1 MAVNMCPKCNAPN
14 RSSARFC
21 SNCGAP
27 LLSGVEQLSD
37 AQVDMTVMK
46 SGILLQNRYRIEQQ
60 LGRGGFGAV
69 YRAWDVNLKRPCAVK
84 ENLDTSPEAQRQF
97 EREAIVLANLSHP
110 NLPRVTDHFVI
121 EDQGHYLVM
130 DFVEGEDLES
140 HIERRGRVPV
150 QQALLWT
157 SQVADALIYLH
168 SRKPPVV
175 HRDIKPANIR
185 ITPEGRAM
193 LVDFGLV
200 KIYDPGMQTT
210 LGARAVTPGY
220 APPEQYGKGTT
231 DPRTDI
237 YALGATLYKL
247 VTGQDPLESVR
258 RMVGKHMVPAN
269 RFDPN
274 IPAYVNQAIER
285 AMMLEPNQ
293 RFQNAA
299 EFKEALKE
307 PAPRVDATMVVAPVP
322 ETRIRPAA
330 PAPSPVSVRAPSIPV
345 AAPPVKPK
353 SRSRS
358 ALWLGIGAVVV
369 LLLGTAMVLGI
380 WALGA
385 QNEAA
390 KKTANANYQ
399 ATLAER
405 VRTTSTAIAGA
416 TRTAQANP
424 AVEGGPT
431 ASPQGGVFSS
441 SARVLYSSTSA
452 GDQQAKSKL
461 YILEP
466 DGRQTKLTEDNSS
479 EIGRGVS
486 PDGKKIAFASDRSG
500 NWQLY
505 ILDLAT
511 GATRQLTELGDQARY
526 PAWSPDGSRI
536 AFNSFPDSGNSA
548 IWVIGEDGSGLTKVV
563 DLGRNG
569 RPFWSPD
576 SERLVFNGVHEDTNG
591 DDKVDANDHWDLFV
605 INADGSQEK
614 NLTSSPEYDDVVG
627 AWSPDGDWIVFVS
640 MRADSNEDGQV
651 NGNDNGD
658 LYLIHPD
665 GSGLKALT
673 RTPDLSEGEPS
684 WTLDGRQILYVVFS
698 ADSSAVWIMNMDG
711 SDQKLLLDGQG
722 YVRDPMQM
730 P

>member
-1 MAVNMCPKCNAPN
+1 MAVNTCPKCNTPN
-14 RSSARFC
+14 RASARFC

-27 LLSGVEQLSD
+27 LLGGVEQLSN
-37 AQVDMTVMK
+37 AQVETSELK
-46 SGILLQNRYRIEQQ
+46 SGIVLQNRYRVEQE

-69 YRAWDVNLKRPCAVK
+69 YRAWDVNLKKPCAVK

-121 EDQGHYLVM
+121 EGQGHYLVM

-140 HIERRGRVPV
+140 HIERRGKAPV
-150 QQALLWT
+150 QQALMWIT
-157 SQVADALIYLH
+157 QVADALTYLH

-200 KIYDPGMQTT
+200 KIYNPNMQTT

-258 RMVGKHMVPAN
+258 RMVGKHMTPAN
-269 RFDPN
+269 QYDPS
-274 IPAYVNQAIER
+274 IPAFVNQVIER

-293 RFQNAA
+293 RYQSAA

-307 PAPRVDATMVVAPVP
+307 PAPRVDATMMVAPVP
-322 ETRIRPAA
+322 ETQIRPAA
-330 PAPSPVSVRAPSIPV
+330 PAPSPVSVHAPSIPV
-345 AAPPVKPK
+345 AAPPLKRKAGKRP
-353 SRSRS
+353 
-358 ALWLGIGAVVV
+358 AFWLGIGSIVALILGAVM
-369 LLLGTAMVLGI
+369 LLGI
-380 WALGA
+380 WGLSA
-385 QNEAA
+385 QNEIAR
-390 KKTANANYQ
+390 KTADAHYQ

-405 VRTTSTAIAGA
+405 VRTTSTAQAGA
-416 TRTAQANP
+416 TQTAKAGPVAGDPTESP
-424 AVEGGPT
+424 AGSAFS
-431 ASPQGGVFSS
+431 ASS
-441 SARVLYSSTSA
+441 RILYSATLS
-452 GDQQAKSKL
+452 GDQQAKSDL

-466 DGRQTKLTEDNSS
+466 DGSQTRLTENDSS
-479 EIGRGVS
+479 EVGRGIS
-486 PDGKKIAFASDRSG
+486 PDGKKIAFASDRSA

-505 ILDLAT
+505 VLDLDART
-511 GATRQLTELGDQARY
+511 SRQLTELPDQARY
-526 PAWSPDGSRI
+526 PDWSPDGARI
-536 AFNSFPDSGNSA
+536 AFNSFPESGDSA
-548 IWVIGEDGSGLTKVV
+548 IYVIGADGSGITKVV

-569 RPFWSPD
+569 RPSWSPD
-576 SERLVFNGVHEDTNG
+576 GKRLAFNGIHQDTNG
-591 DDKVDANDHWDLFV
+591 DGKLDASDHWDLFV
-605 INADGSQEK
+605 VNADGSQET
-614 NLTSSPEYDDVVG
+614 NLTSSPEFDDVVC
-627 AWSPDGDWIVFVS
+627 AWSPDGDWIVFIS
-640 MRADSNEDGQV
+640 IRADTNADGQV
-651 NGNDNGD
+651 DGDDNGD
-658 LYLIHPD
+658 LYLVHPD

-673 RTPDLSEGEPS
+673 GTPNINESEPS
-684 WTLDGRQILYVVFS
+684 WTLDGRQILYIVFS

-722 YVRDPMQM
+722 FVRDPVQL

>member
-37 AQVDMTVMK
+37 AQVDMTAMR
-46 SGILLQNRYRIEQQ
+46 SGTVLQNRYRIEQE

-69 YRAWDVNLKRPCAVK
+69 YRAWDINLKKPCAVK

-140 HIERRGRVPV
+140 HLERRGRVPV
-150 QQALLWT
+150 PQALLWT

-185 ITPEGRAM
+185 ITPEGHAM

-200 KIYDPGMQTT
+200 KIYDPNMQTT

-247 VTGQDPLESVR
+247 LTGQDPLESVR
-258 RMVGKHMVPAN
+258 RMVGKHMTPAN
-269 RFDPN
+269 QIDRN

-293 RFQNAA
+293 RFQSAA

-307 PAPRVDATMVVAPVP
+307 PAPRVDATMVVRPVP
-322 ETRIRPAA
+322 ETQVRPAS
-330 PAPSPVSVRAPSIPV
+330 PAPTPASMHVPSIPV
-345 AAPPVKPK
+345 AVPPMKPK
-353 SRSRS
+353 TRNRSV
-358 ALWLGIGAVVV
+358 LWLGIGAVVI
-369 LLLGTAMVLGI
+369 LFLGAVVVLGI
-380 WALGA
+380 WAMGT
-385 QNEAA
+385 QNESA

-399 ATLAER
+399 ATLDER

-416 TRTAQANP
+416 TKTAQANP
-424 AVEGGPT
+424 AVEGVPT

-441 SARVLYSSTSA
+441 SVRVLYSTTPA
-452 GDQQAKSKL
+452 GDQQAKSEL

-466 DGRQTKLTEDNSS
+466 DGGQTRLTEDSSS

-486 PDGKKIAFASDRSG
+486 PDGKEIAFASDRSG

-505 ILDLAT
+505 VLDLAA
-511 GATRQLTELGDQARY
+511 GATRQLTDLPDQARY
-526 PAWSPDGSRI
+526 PAWSPDGTRI

-548 IWVIGEDGSGLTKVV
+548 IWVIEADGSGLTKVV
-563 DLGRNG
+563 DIGRNG
-569 RPFWSPD
+569 RPSWSPD
-576 SERLVFNGVHEDTNG
+576 SKRLVFNGIHQDTNENG
-591 DDKVDANDHWDLFV
+591 ELDAGDHWDLFV
-605 INADGSQEK
+605 INADGSQEA
-614 NLTSSPEYDDVVG
+614 NLTSTPEYDEVVS

-640 MRADSNEDGQV
+640 MRADSNGDGQV

-673 RTPDLSEGEPS
+673 ETPELNEGEPS
-684 WTLDGRQILYVVFS
+684 WTLDGRQILYVIFN
-698 ADSSAVWIMNMDG
+698 ADSSAVWTMNMDG
-711 SDQKLLLDGQG
+711 SNQKLLLDGQG
-722 YVRDPMQM
+722 FVRDPVEL